1 MIFFVATFLILSL
14 STNIIIYTSSH
25 PTQNEFSLIS
35 PLFSSVRGVTRLYEG
50 DPAPTTPF
58 AELLDVETG
67 EAIGKGGM
75 MRLVPWE
82 GSRST
87 STADYLVVITDPRP
101 KSVELRT
108 GMKRLVGA
116 MKADI
121 LKKCVIVNA
130 DTPSENRRFVK
141 KNFEDSNKTELR
153 IFSDENLEWMR
164 EYTALGEKVSF
175 GFLVL
180 VSYDVA
186 SVAILVSFAL
196 PSYIIFNLFYT
207 PILPSGFQ

>member
-1 MIFFVATFLILSL
+1 
-14 STNIIIYTSSH
+14 
-25 PTQNEFSLIS
+25 
-35 PLFSSVRGVTRLYEG
+35 
-50 DPAPTTPF
+50 
-58 AELLDVETG
+58 
-67 EAIGKGGM
+67 

>member
-1 MIFFVATFLILSL
+1 MCFLLLQHFSFCHSTYNYLHLLTTKTEFNPIF
-14 STNIIIYTSSH
+14 
-25 PTQNEFSLIS
+25 
-35 PLFSSVRGVTRLYEG
+35 SVRGVTRLYEG

-121 LKKCVIVNA
+121 LKKCVIINA

-141 KNFEDSNKTELR
+141 KNFEDSNKTELK

-175 GFLVL
+175 GFFG
-180 VSYDVA
+180 
-186 SVAILVSFAL
+186 ISFV
-196 PSYIIFNLFYT
+196 
-207 PILPSGFQ
+207 